1 MPSHNFTLAWSR
13 SGESIS
19 KTVTVTADSEYNAD
33 IPLTASQADEQVAAT
48 LDVSEIKSIFISSD
62 VDVTLETNSS
72 SAPDETLSITADE
85 PFVWRTGSG
94 VTNPLETDITALY
107 LTNGDATAG
116 TVKIRILYDG
126 TP

>member
-94 VTNPLETDITALY
+94 VVNPLETDITALY